1 MIYVVFHMNNCSQEL
16 NVVGNLINGFDD
28 ELLGNA
34 PTSHKSANMNKQVH
48 WKLPSVRTYYQWTQ
62 ENDPHT

>member
-1 MIYVVFHMNNCSQEL
+1 MNNCSQEL

-48 WKLPSVRTYYQWTQ
+48 
-62 ENDPHT
+62 